1 MTLNFAQ
8 LRALP
13 AALFFLALPA
23 LNAGTPPPVP
33 FPELKEYAP
42 LWERSIFT
50 TRDLP
55 SPDAP
60 SGPLFTDSLSLAG
73 MYEVDGQQVAVI
85 MDKTTSLVME
95 ARLGLENEQGIKIR
109 KIQPG
114 ASMDKT
120 RVQLQ
125 KGDQAGWVSLET
137 AAVAPAAPA
146 SPAGVLESR
155 PATPVARPPV
165 SSPLLPPLN
174 GGAPAPVPVPPTP
187 PPAMQGDVPLPPTD

>member
-1 MTLNFAQ
+1 MKTNFAQ
-8 LRALP
+8 HRALL
-13 AALFFLALPA
+13 AAMSLLAHSA

-33 FPELKEYAP
+33 FPELKDYAP

-73 MYEVDGQQVAVI
+73 MYELDGQQVAVL
-85 MDKTTSLVME
+85 MDKTTSQVME
-95 ARLGLENEQGIKIR
+95 ARLGLENEHGIKIR

-114 ASMDKT
+114 ATMDKT

-125 KGDQAGWVSLET
+125 KGDRAGWVSLE
-137 AAVAPAAPA
+137 AVAAAPSAPA
-146 SPAGVLESR
+146 SPDGVLESR
-155 PATPVARPPV
+155 PATPGARPPV

-174 GGAPAPVPVPPTP
+174 GAAPTAVPAPVTP